1 MPEPSMPAKVDRATV
16 ELQHRV
22 QLGLLKAIEAQLGPG
37 GDRAEAGLTLE
48 RLLEFTEVHFAA
60 EETLMRLHGYPQAE
74 AHAEAHRRLLGE
86 ALIIGQEHVAGDD
99 PGAASAAGRLRAW
112 LRDHI
117 VGMDGA
123 FDEWCEKNGISME

>member
-1 MPEPSMPAKVDRATV
+1 MPGPPKTADVDRATV
-16 ELQHRV
+16 DLHHRV
-22 QLGLLKAIEAQLGPG
+22 QLGLLQAIEAQLGPG
-37 GDRAEAGLTLE
+37 GDRVEAGLTLE

-86 ALIIGQEHVAGDD
+86 ALLIGQEHVAGDD
-99 PGAASAAGRLRAW
+99 AGAAGAAGRLRAW

-117 VGMDGA
+117 QGMDGA
-123 FDEWCEKNGISME
+123 FDAWCEKNGIAME